1 MSLLVP
7 IALGLGF
14 LALPIIALYMMRL
27 RRRELPISSTFLWR
41 KLALDRTANAPW
53 QKLRANLLL
62 LLQLLILAALVL
74 SLARLALLTPGR
86 IGGDLVVL
94 VDASASMLATDGNG
108 GATRF
113 EEAIAEAAGLIDQL
127 SGDERMT
134 LIQAGP
140 RPAVLA
146 AATAD
151 KKQLRDALE
160 TASAE
165 LSAADWQATIAL
177 ASGSARSMSD
187 PRFVLI
193 SDGGLPERLPDLPGN
208 VTFLP
213 VGSSGENVSIS
224 ALDVSEAEDGKELF
238 AGISNQG
245 SSTARVFVSLT
256 VDGML
261 QDSQSLE
268 VASGKQ
274 ATTTWLLPSTAGVV
288 EVRVEPGEGT
298 LDYMAQDDR
307 AWAVLDDVNSRQ
319 VLLASEGN
327 LFLERI
333 LSILPGY
340 EVTHRPQGP
349 NGMESGEEPFGIT
362 IYDGV
367 ALPEQLP
374 PGAILIFDPRPR
386 PPNPEA
392 ENSVR
397 PIQATGVFTNT
408 SVTRISSDEL
418 LTDVDWSSVSV
429 SEAQH
434 VVSEGLIPLI
444 EAEGGPLL
452 LAGEIDGRRVALF
465 TFDLHDSD
473 LPLQVAF
480 PVLMSNILGWLAPTT
495 FDATAAHQLQ
505 PGDSVTVL
513 PDGRASEFVVEY
525 PDGSTRKAPVTGAS
539 DPLTFNDTYQP
550 GPYAITLI
558 DEDGNTRSMGGFA
571 VNFFDAAE
579 SNIQPGDA
587 SALNVEGDGQ
597 ELSGPAGY
605 RDLWPWLLGAAL
617 LLLMVEWWAMYR
629 RPARRA
635 KVRPI
640 R

>member
-193 SDGGLPERLPDLPGN
+193 SDGGLPERLPALPGN

-213 VGSSGENVSIS
+213 VGSSDENVSIS
-224 ALDVSEAEDGKELF
+224 ALDVREAEDGKELF

-245 SSTARVFVSLT
+245 SSTTRVFVSLT
-256 VDGML
+256 VDG
-261 QDSQSLE
+261 
-268 VASGKQ
+268 
-274 ATTTWLLPSTAGVV
+274 
-288 EVRVEPGEGT
+288 
-298 LDYMAQDDR
+298 
-307 AWAVLDDVNSRQ
+307 
-319 VLLASEGN
+319 
-327 LFLERI
+327 
-333 LSILPGY
+333 
-340 EVTHRPQGP
+340 
-349 NGMESGEEPFGIT
+349 
-362 IYDGV
+362 
-367 ALPEQLP
+367 
-374 PGAILIFDPRPR
+374 
-386 PPNPEA
+386 
-392 ENSVR
+392 
-397 PIQATGVFTNT
+397 
-408 SVTRISSDEL
+408 
-418 LTDVDWSSVSV
+418 
-429 SEAQH
+429 
-434 VVSEGLIPLI
+434 
-444 EAEGGPLL
+444 
-452 LAGEIDGRRVALF
+452 
-465 TFDLHDSD
+465 
-473 LPLQVAF
+473 
-480 PVLMSNILGWLAPTT
+480 
-495 FDATAAHQLQ
+495 
-505 PGDSVTVL
+505 
-513 PDGRASEFVVEY
+513 
-525 PDGSTRKAPVTGAS
+525 
-539 DPLTFNDTYQP
+539 
-550 GPYAITLI
+550 
-558 DEDGNTRSMGGFA
+558 
-571 VNFFDAAE
+571 
-579 SNIQPGDA
+579 
-587 SALNVEGDGQ
+587 
-597 ELSGPAGY
+597 
-605 RDLWPWLLGAAL
+605 
-617 LLLMVEWWAMYR
+617 
-629 RPARRA
+629 
-635 KVRPI
+635 
-640 R
+640 